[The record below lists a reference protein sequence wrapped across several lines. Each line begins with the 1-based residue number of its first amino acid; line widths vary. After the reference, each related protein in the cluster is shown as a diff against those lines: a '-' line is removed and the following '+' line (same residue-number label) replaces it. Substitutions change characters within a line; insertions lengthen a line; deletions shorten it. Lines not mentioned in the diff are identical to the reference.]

1 MHGRDASGHL
11 VSLLNGDDDNASATV
26 PVPSLYTHA
35 LQTALTP
42 DTPEQVSEPE
52 QRVVL
57 FLSRFSTEM
66 VIIHATDRVTQ
77 TLGLSSVELQQRPF
91 YDCIQPNCLDKV
103 QECLKSLKTSEST
116 AYLRFWYKDPR
127 IDPNNAIN
135 DGEKLGNGG
144 SLNAD
149 EDVIEHPY
157 LLVDGLDMDKGA
169 VSLTRSA
176 QKNNGARA
184 GGVGVLQGC
193 ASLRPRMLEAIAYCK
208 PDYLVVVLWRAP
220 VLGGTP
226 QPAVT
231 SARQASQSD
240 LALQPTVSSPVMF
253 SSTVLYSA
261 ILSSS
266 PLALAGMVQVVDS
279 TGSSSTKSKG
289 KSSTTKR
296 NGGATSRGSSNKG
309 QLCLQCHVL
318 VGTPSMLK

>member
-42 DTPEQVSEPE
+42 DTPEHVSEPE

-231 SARQASQSD
+231 GARQASQSD
-240 LALQPTVSSPVMF
+240 RALQPTLASPV
-253 SSTVLYSA
+253 

-266 PLALAGMVQVVDS
+266 VSHSATLSPSPSAPAGLVHATSMIADG
-279 TGSSSTKSKG
+279 TGRSNSKR
-289 KSSTTKR
+289 KSSAKPCP
-296 NGGATSRGSSNKG
+296 K
-309 QLCLQCHVL
+309 CHGF
-318 VGTPSMLK
+318 VGTPSILK